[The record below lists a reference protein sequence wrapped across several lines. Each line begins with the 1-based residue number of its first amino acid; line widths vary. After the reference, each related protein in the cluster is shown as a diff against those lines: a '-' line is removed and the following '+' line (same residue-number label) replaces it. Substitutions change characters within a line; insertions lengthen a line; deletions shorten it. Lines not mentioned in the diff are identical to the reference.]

1 MSRLREAVEIYL
13 TEIGQQQAPELGGGS
28 AKDKGLDLLRNRLL
42 DEQRFNRR
50 IFLPIVVLLT
60 TLFAV
65 GIYFVLKN
73 RNQPLTAGAF
83 LGVELVSF
91 LLVIQW
97 IRQTL
102 LDKVYTDLL
111 VRASDELDSIDLA
124 RFVTT
129 WYELT
134 TKAHPQPELGRNVL
148 RGPST

>member
-1 MSRLREAVEIYL
+1 MSRLQEAVEVYL
-13 TEIGQQQAPELGGGS
+13 TEIGQQRAPELGGGS
-28 AKDKGLDLLRNRLL
+28 AKDKGLDLLLNRLL

-50 IFLPIVVLLT
+50 IFLLIVVLLT

-102 LDKVYTDLL
+102 LDKGLHGSIGTC
-111 VRASDELDSIDLA
+111 VR
-124 RFVTT
+124 
-129 WYELT
+129 
-134 TKAHPQPELGRNVL
+134 
-148 RGPST
+148 

>member
-1 MSRLREAVEIYL
+1 MEQVVAVRLERRAREPFISRDCLKMSRLREAVEIYL

-73 RNQPLTAGAF
+73 RSQPLTAGAF
-83 LGVELVSF
+83 LSF
-91 LLVIQW
+91 LSFWLFSGFARRSSTRSTRIYWYV
-97 IRQTL
+97 RQMN
-102 LDKVYTDLL
+102 
-111 VRASDELDSIDLA
+111 
-124 RFVTT
+124 
-129 WYELT
+129 LT
-134 TKAHPQPELGRNVL
+134 P
-148 RGPST
+148 